1 MAEKYK
7 PSPLRLTLEK
17 MLKKALRVQ
26 GKNEREKERLEWRQ
40 QLIEKEELT
49 LASLRAEITEWHQI
63 KVTHSI
69 FCNAIKHELA
79 KTDAEKMLGNIQKAH
94 SDFQKRLHAIK
105 GKW

>member
-1 MAEKYK
+1 MAEKNK
-7 PSPLRLTLEK
+7 SSTLRLTLEK

-26 GKNEREKERLEWRQ
+26 VENEREKERLEWRQ

-49 LASLRAEITEWHQI
+49 LANLRAEITEWHQL

-69 FCNAIKHELA
+69 FCNAIKYELA
-79 KTDAEKMLGNIQKAH
+79 KPTEEKMLGNIKKAH

>member
-1 MAEKYK
+1 MAKKHK
-7 PSPLRLTLEK
+7 PTPLRLTLEK

-26 GKNEREKERLEWRQ
+26 GENEREKERLEWRQ
-40 QLIEKEELT
+40 GLIEKEELT
-49 LASLRAEITEWHQI
+49 LASLRAEIIEWHQL

-79 KTDAEKMLGNIQKAH
+79 KPTEENMLGNIQKAY